1 MSKHTNFLSIVEGSD
16 AVRDRWAALVERT
29 VTEAAEYGVSLEA
42 DDVLNLR
49 SARTAA
55 LGAPLDEDEFKAEL
69 LALPAL
75 SDTARKAAIAAGDE
89 NARAAA
95 VADVN
100 RGKFDVTAGRCTY
113 NAARRLSRAHELGI
127 ATPAPEASAPEAST
141 MSANDRL
148 EAIKDVKD
156 PATKIAL
163 ARKWG
168 LL

>member
-1 MSKHTNFLSIVEGSD
+1 MSDHTNFLSIVEGSD

-29 VTEAAEYGVSLEA
+29 VTEAAQHGVTLEA

-89 NARAAA
+89 DARAAA

-100 RGKFDVTAGRCTY
+100 RGKFDVTADRWTD
-113 NAARRLSRAHELGI
+113 NAARRLSQARELGI
-127 ATPAPEASAPEAST
+127 ATPAPEEST
-141 MSANDRL
+141 MSANERL